1 MNMNEARPGTDRERL
16 SGGDGHTS
24 ALLTQIEM
32 LLARI
37 SMAFLAGRNLF

>member
-1 MNMNEARPGTDRERL
+1 VEIYMEAESDMRIRA
-16 SGGDGHTS
+16 S

-37 SMAFLAGRNLF
+37 SMAFLAGRNMF